1 VIVLWI
7 LIAGWQ
13 LPAVVLAPPLFVSAL
28 EWLGR
33 GGLVAG
39 DGLRR
44 WALLVA
50 AGLAGSIATRLIAV
64 KLDRG
69 GRRGLRDARA
79 DVAADHPHPPA
90 LAIALIRR
98 SSVHPSRG
106 TTRRRSPPAPQ
117 PCTSA
122 SSPPTA

>member
-64 KLDRG
+64 SWIAG
-69 GRRGLRDARA
+69 V
-79 DVAADHPHPPA
+79 VAACATP
-90 LAIALIRR
+90 R
-98 SSVHPSRG
+98 
-106 TTRRRSPPAPQ
+106 
-117 PCTSA
+117 
-122 SSPPTA
+122 